1 MDGEVNLLARRVS
14 RLELQ
19 VDTLQKMLSLKDM
32 QITVDKT
39 YRLTCDHVLSV
50 RKLLDDI
57 LAKLD
62 RIEERLDRIER
73 RLG

>member
-32 QITVDKT
+32 QITVDRT
-39 YRLTCDHVLSV
+39 YRLTYSHVRSV
-50 RKLLDDI
+50 RELLDGI
-57 LAKLD
+57 LAKLA

-73 RLG
+73 RLD